1 YLSSSVD
8 RLIFL
13 QGSLKFKVIV
23 YLSLSITSVSS
34 YLGTILAPT
43 FSRALNKL
51 SIKGKTSGNI
61 FPYADLILDRLHL
74 VGQFRSGP
82 FHLIKYLNRGV
93 ILITRRKRR
102 TITDKFK
109 KQVVLLYQNGK
120 PRQEVIKEYDLS
132 PSAFDRWV
140 KQYANSGSFKEKDN
154 RSPEEIELIKLRKEN
169 QQLKMEND

>member
-61 FPYADLILDRLHL
+61 FPDADLILDRLQL
-74 VGQFRSGP
+74 VGKFRYVQLQ
-82 FHLIKYLNRGV
+82 LIKYFTSGV
-93 ILITRRKRR
+93 IIMTRRKRR
-102 TITDKFK
+102 PFSYKFK
-109 KQVVLLYQNGK
+109 NHV
-120 PRQEVIKEYDLS
+120 
-132 PSAFDRWV
+132 
-140 KQYANSGSFKEKDN
+140 
-154 RSPEEIELIKLRKEN
+154 ELHY
-169 QQLKMEND
+169 